1 MKPELPHWDIVS
13 ERHNYAGCTLL
24 FNSMQKVNR
33 FRARYQVAMA
43 FKSMQLEGYS
53 SDTTNGYESLTRVM
67 FFWSAIEQMEHAL
80 PDCSPR
86 HLAEKYPEVTIS
98 GTERVDMN
106 CENFFN
112 FIHERLEKSLKS
124 RMEDFLDNKDASA
137 FTLAKS
143 IRHIYVHGHLT
154 PNVRGVSPSDI
165 QLLCNKLCDILRN
178 VIEKEFSYRALALK
192 EIPPP
197 G

>member
-13 ERHNYAGCTLL
+13 KRFDYAGHTLL

-43 FKSMQLEGYS
+43 FKAMQLEGYS
-53 SDTTNGYESLTRVM
+53 SDTTDGYESLTRVM

-80 PDCSPR
+80 TDCSPR
-86 HLAEKYPEVTIS
+86 HLAAKYPEVTIS

-106 CENFFN
+106 CEKFFK
-112 FIHERLEKSLKS
+112 FIHARLEKTLKS
-124 RMEDFLDNKDASA
+124 MMKDFLDDKDASA

-154 PNVRGVSPSDI
+154 PNVAGVSPLDI
-165 QLLCNKLCDILRN
+165 QMLCNKLCDVMRN
-178 VIEKEFSYRALALK
+178 VIEKEFSARALMLK
-192 EIPPP
+192 DIPRPW
-197 G
+197 